1 MRAVSQPRQVGRSHS
16 RSRVTAIVVL
26 AVALLPATSLGSRVL
41 AGGEGSAWAEEA
53 RADPVIALDADPPS
67 TAVGGD
73 IEVTGSVSGGT
84 GTPSWSFAVP
94 SFVQRLSQTG
104 AVLRI
109 ECRAAGSGVVTAT
122 YTDGAGTRQAEVT
135 VSCTAATPTPT
146 DEPSTASAPP
156 ETSSPE
162 TPETTSPDASSP
174 SASSSP
180 TSTSPR
186 PSSSPRTSSPA
197 SPSPTAAPTTTPGG
211 EPTGTTAAPSSPE
224 ATATPDDSLR
234 EKVDQAE
241 QQLERGAVSYRPP
254 TSMREG
260 RPETFVVR
268 VQRESTP
275 ADPRDVP
282 GEGPVVEREI
292 EVGTPMTARLIGED
306 FDIEPSE
313 AMPRVLGSTRPAE
326 WSWTITPQ
334 SSGKKDL
341 RLELAVLLDEDSATP
356 IAERK
361 YVEVIEV
368 RVDLFHTT
376 ARLAKSAVG
385 LLGATG
391 LTVAALAGAAISV
404 FRRRKG
410 RAATAGGGPGAP
422 GASSRDDAR
431 TTKRPPTKRAGRS
444 RKKKR

>member
-1 MRAVSQPRQVGRSHS
+1 VRAVSQPRQVGRSHS
-16 RSRVTAIVVL
+16 RSRVTAIAVL
-26 AVALLPATSLGSRVL
+26 AVALLPATSLGSRLL

-53 RADPVIALDADPPS
+53 RADPVIAVDADPPS
-67 TAVGGD
+67 TAVGED

-94 SFVQRLSQTG
+94 PFVQRLRQTG

-122 YTDGAGTRQAEVT
+122 YTDGAGTRQADVT
-135 VSCTAATPTPT
+135 VSCTSATPTPT
-146 DEPSTASAPP
+146 NEPSMSSAPS
-156 ETSSPE
+156 ETRVPG
-162 TPETTSPDASSP
+162 TPGTTSPEAS
-174 SASSSP
+174 
-180 TSTSPR
+180 STSPR

-211 EPTGTTAAPSSPE
+211 VPTGTTAAPSSPE

-282 GEGPVVEREI
+282 GKGPVVEREI

-313 AMPRVLGSTRPAE
+313 AVPRVLGSTRPAE

-356 IAERK
+356 LFVKK

-368 RVDLFHTT
+368 QVDLFTP
-376 ARLAKSAVG
+376 ARDWRR
-385 LLGATG
+385 
-391 LTVAALAGAAISV
+391 ALSESWV
-404 FRRRKG
+404 R
-410 RAATAGGGPGAP
+410 PG
-422 GASSRDDAR
+422 
-431 TTKRPPTKRAGRS
+431 
-444 RKKKR
+444 